1 MYGPETFV
9 VRVEGHSME
18 PRFRD
23 GEYAYV
29 DPDEPAVDGCFVG
42 VADAKAE
49 TMVIRQLG
57 RENGQIVLRTLNP
70 CRIERVLDKD
80 SETMIQG
87 VALFVVRR
95 V

>member
-1 MYGPETFV
+1 MYGSETFL

-23 GEYAYV
+23 GEYVYV

-42 VADAKAE
+42 VGDAE
-49 TMVIRQLG
+49 DGTMVIRQL
-57 RENGQIVLRTLNP
+57 RHEHGQMVLRILNP
-70 CRIERVLDKD
+70 CRVERVLDKD
-80 SETMIQG
+80 TETMIQG
-87 VALFVVRR
+87 VALFVGSR

>member
-1 MYGPETFV
+1 
-9 VRVEGHSME
+9 ME
-18 PRFRD
+18 PRFRE

-42 VADAKAE
+42 VGDAEAD
-49 TMVIRQLG
+49 TTVIRQFG

-70 CRIERVLDKD
+70 CRVERVLDKD

-87 VALFVVRR
+87 VAVFVVSR